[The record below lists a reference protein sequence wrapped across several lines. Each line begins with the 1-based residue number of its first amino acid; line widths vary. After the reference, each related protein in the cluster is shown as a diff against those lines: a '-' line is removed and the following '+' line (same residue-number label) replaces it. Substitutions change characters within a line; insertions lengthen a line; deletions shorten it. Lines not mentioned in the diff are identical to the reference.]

1 MDAMRTLRWI
11 AVAGAAV
18 VALVVVAAIVAYATI
33 DSQAIARYA
42 ADEVSR
48 VTGRRVDA
56 RGPVTIAFWPRLAV
70 VANDVAIANPPGASR
85 PELARAAVVRGG
97 VATWPLLVSRR
108 VVADGIEIE
117 GLDLLLETLPDGRG
131 NWQLAEAG
139 APAGAEASTGAAAA
153 VPVALAG
160 AIRIVD
166 AKLAWRPPGGGE
178 ATVVAIPRFEVAPES
193 GGRFA
198 WQGTLEHE
206 GTRWTLVATTGDPTM
221 AVRGRVPFE
230 IDAKLTGGGVTLT
243 ARGRAEQRDTGP
255 AAVLD
260 ASAAWDAGS
269 ERMARWAPDLAPEA
283 GRVSARIDAREGL
296 YAFGAIAG
304 AIAGTKV
311 DGNLEVDTKGKV
323 PRIGGRLHADTVDLV
338 RERPSARAAAGTAAT
353 GPAKGNSSP
362 LGKLAS
368 FDADL

>member
-139 APAGAEASTGAAAA
+139 VSAGAEAGKGDAAA
-153 VPVALAG
+153 VPVTLAG
-160 AIRIVD
+160 AIRIVG
-166 AKLAWRPPGGGE
+166 AKL
-178 ATVVAIPRFEVAPES
+178 
-193 GGRFA
+193 
-198 WQGTLEHE
+198 
-206 GTRWTLVATTGDPTM
+206 
-221 AVRGRVPFE
+221 
-230 IDAKLTGGGVTLT
+230 
-243 ARGRAEQRDTGP
+243 
-255 AAVLD
+255 
-260 ASAAWDAGS
+260 
-269 ERMARWAPDLAPEA
+269 
-283 GRVSARIDAREGL
+283 
-296 YAFGAIAG
+296 
-304 AIAGTKV
+304 
-311 DGNLEVDTKGKV
+311 
-323 PRIGGRLHADTVDLV
+323 
-338 RERPSARAAAGTAAT
+338 
-353 GPAKGNSSP
+353 
-362 LGKLAS
+362 
-368 FDADL
+368 